1 MTFGYVTVAEAD
13 EYVRTHYLSTDS
25 TRLAWDQLS
34 DEDKAVLLIVS
45 FEAIEQLV
53 YRGRRTAKD
62 QKTAFPR
69 YPDTEVP
76 TQIKH
81 AQIANAAVTADTEY
95 QKDVDFYNKL
105 KSFGIASYRIGN
117 LSESLVDH
125 WSTRGSGQGIYSQ
138 EALRLLQ
145 PYLQGGF
152 RIV

>member
-13 EYVRTHYLSTDS
+13 EYVRTHYLSTDP
-25 TRLAWDQLS
+25 TRLAWEQLF

-45 FEAIEQLV
+45 FEAIERLV
-53 YRGRRTAKD
+53 YRGRRAAKG

-76 TQIKH
+76 TQVKH
-81 AQIANAAVTADTEY
+81 AQIANAVVAADPEY
-95 QKDVDFYNKL
+95 HKDVDFYNKL
-105 KSFGIASYRIGN
+105 RSFGIESYQIGN
-117 LSESLVDH
+117 LSESLVDS
-125 WSTRGSGQGIYSQ
+125 WSGQGVYSQ

>member
-13 EYVRTHYLSTDS
+13 EYVRTHYLSTDA

-81 AQIANAAVTADTEY
+81 AQIANAVVMADTEY
-95 QKDVDFYNKL
+95 HKDVNFYNKL

-117 LSESLVDH
+117 LSETLVDY
-125 WSTRGSGQGIYSQ
+125 WSTKGSGQGVYSQ

-152 RIV
+152 RII

>member
-1 MTFGYVTVAEAD
+1 MTFGYVTIAEAD

-25 TRLAWDQLS
+25 TRLAWEQLS

-53 YRGRRTAKD
+53 YRGRRAAKD

-76 TQIKH
+76 TQVKH
-81 AQIANAAVTADTEY
+81 AQIANAVVMADPEY

-105 KSFGIASYRIGN
+105 KSFGISSYQIGN
-117 LSESLVDH
+117 LSESLADS
-125 WSTRGSGQGIYSQ
+125 WSGQGVYSQ

>member
-1 MTFGYVTVAEAD
+1 MTFGYVTIAEAD
-13 EYVRTHYLSTDS
+13 EYVRTHYLSTDA
-25 TRLAWDQLS
+25 TRLAWEQLS

-53 YRGRRTAKD
+53 YRGRRTAKG
-62 QKTAFPR
+62 QKTAYPR

-76 TQIKH
+76 TQVKH
-81 AQIANAAVTADTEY
+81 AQIANAVVIADPEY

-105 KSFGIASYRIGN
+105 KSFGIKSYQIGN
-117 LSESLVDH
+117 LSESLGAS
-125 WSTRGSGQGIYSQ
+125 WSNNGGQGVYSQ

-152 RIV
+152 RII